1 MIEMETVL
9 DVLVSYFPHKFFN
22 SGKGNLFSWHRWV
35 KNIIENY
42 MVQGNDYQATLSLL
56 LTFEMIVLL
65 VREISPALPQCG
77 ASSAR
82 IQGKRSILN
91 ITSTVSQTAN
101 KGTPINKEVLN

>member
-56 LTFEMIVLL
+56 LTFEMIVFL
-65 VREISPALPQCG
+65 
-77 ASSAR
+77 
-82 IQGKRSILN
+82 
-91 ITSTVSQTAN
+91 SQRN
-101 KGTPINKEVLN
+101 